1 MINLMFN
8 RFKYGYI
15 YMRGDYNK
23 IIFTDKLRCIVFIR
37 KLNC

>member
-15 YMRGDYNK
+15 YMCDDYNK
-23 IIFTDKLRCIVFIR
+23 IIFNDKLRCIVFIR